1 MISKL
6 KKKFFSRDGMAS
18 PLKVV
23 IVIIIIILAALLFEV
38 IRLMI
43 VLRGVEVNIED
54 ATHRVIIENYE
65 SVISQLREGGASAY
79 TYDAGVENFVENV
92 TPYEIMRELE
102 NELDLIRDGSKYI
115 SYAGAAKE
123 FEISDVT
130 VTVSNPELL
139 ETTVYGE
146 TGGKMSALISAK
158 CTVYWHMPF
167 DGLPG
172 FSVTIRKEAGF
183 INKF

>member
-1 MISKL
+1 MIGKL

-23 IVIIIIILAALLFEV
+23 IVIIIIIVAALLFEV

-43 VLRGVEVNIED
+43 VLRGVEVNVED
-54 ATHRVIIENYE
+54 ATHRVIIQNYE
-65 SVISQLREGGASAY
+65 SDISQLREGGASAY
-79 TYDAGVENFVENV
+79 TYDAGIENFVENV
-92 TPYEIMRELE
+92 TPYEIMSELE
-102 NELDLIRDGSKYI
+102 NELNLVRDGSKYI

-123 FEISDVT
+123 FEISDAAVT
-130 VTVSNPELL
+130 VRNPGLL
-139 ETTVYGE
+139 ETAQYGV
-146 TGGKMSALISAK
+146 TGGKMSALIEVK

-167 DGLPG
+167 NGLPG
-172 FSVTIRKEAGF
+172 FTVTIKKEAGF